1 MAGERIVDWDSSFI
15 KGTNSSMEPGQL
27 PIGYWWLTENM
38 LTIAGVTACR
48 PGHRCIVELPPG
60 NLQGATIFRPL
71 LGLEQMLVAVEG
83 AIFVAEYPFTSFR
96 VLPNVLFVAHAK
108 QIFWKQAY
116 QAAERITPGSL
127 TSAIRVIEPKAVMI
141 MQDGGFTAPAFY
153 DGTTSG
159 HIRDLP
165 FQTPAGGPMEW
176 IGDRL
181 WVANENRV
189 FASDISNPFSFT
201 EQQYL
206 GGTSFFNFSSTVT
219 AMTKTPSIE
228 FPQLLVFTD
237 SNTSLIQAD
246 IRDRDLWPTTQG
258 FQREVL
264 QVGCPSNRGV
274 ISTFGVV
281 TWFTPAGL
289 AFYDF
294 ASLSHLSGRAPI
306 RDNELMVSKLQVADD
321 LSLVALGIF
330 GQFLLCS
337 VPAESRGNRHTWVL
351 NSASWETV
359 TDQGGAV
366 WNGYWTGTHP
376 VEWMSGHIAGT
387 ERIYHVAHDFDDADG
402 KDDSPCVNRLWES
415 FLPVQLDNEC
425 PIAWRAMTRGY
436 FGTSSQKKPPGVPCR
451 FLYADIGLACIDEH
465 LDIGVFV
472 APGMRGQFHKILSK
486 RISAE
491 EGSICGDKIIC
502 ATSTLYAFKGQTRK
516 ERTEDYNIQEPDFD
530 SGTCP
535 VESDKSDEV
544 DDSFQMLIAGHG
556 PVTLSYIR
564 PFALVSP
571 DEDGSGSGDACTNE
585 EDFRALR
592 FDGAGVFNSDKQ
604 LIVEPL
610 ADMYMDFWESTKTAM
625 LTVDGISAVGVGYS
639 TSIVSQQAADR
650 VAERIATRMAEIE
663 ILAQLPPVLS
673 IGEGFEEGGIH
684 EPC

>member
-15 KGTNSSMEPGQL
+15 KGTNSSMAPGEL
-27 PIGYWWLTENM
+27 PLGYLWHTINM

-60 NLQGATIFRPL
+60 NLQGAAIFRPL

-83 AIFVAEYPFTSFR
+83 AIFVAEYPFTNFR

-127 TSAIRVIEPKAVMI
+127 TSAVRVIEPKAVMM

-189 FASDISNPFSFT
+189 FASDISNPFSFV

-206 GGTSFFNFSSTVT
+206 GGTSFFNFSSPVT

-237 SNTSLIQAD
+237 EDATVIQAD
-246 IRDRDLWPTTQG
+246 IRDRSLWPTTQG

-281 TWFTPAGL
+281 TWFTPSGL
-289 AFYDF
+289 AFFDF
-294 ASLSHLSGRAPI
+294 ASMAHTSSRAPI
-306 RDNELMVSKLQVADD
+306 RDNELMVSKLQIADD
-321 LSLVALGIF
+321 LSLVSMGIF
-330 GQFLLCS
+330 GQFMVCS
-337 VPAESRGNRHTWVL
+337 VPAEDQYNKHTWVL
-351 NSASWETV
+351 NSASWETI

-366 WNGYWTGTHP
+366 WNGHWLGTRP
-376 VEWMSGHIAGT
+376 VEWVYGVIAGT
-387 ERIYHVAHDFDDADG
+387 ERIYHVAHDAD
-402 KDDSPCVNRLWES
+402 CVNRLWES
-415 FLPVQLDNEC
+415 FLPDQLDNGC
-425 PIAWRAMTRGY
+425 PIAWAAFSRGY
-436 FGTSSQKKPPGVPCR
+436 FGQSSQKKTPGIPCR
-451 FLYADIGLACIDEH
+451 FLYADVGLACIDEH
-465 LDIGVFV
+465 LDLAVFV
-472 APGMRGQFHKILSK
+472 APGMRGQFHQILSK
-486 RISAE
+486 RLSAE
-491 EGSICGDKIIC
+491 EGSLAFDKIIT
-502 ATSTLYAFKGQTRK
+502 ADSNLYAFKGQTRK
-516 ERTEDYNIQEPDFD
+516 ERTEDLNIQAPDYD

-535 VESDKSDEV
+535 VESPKSDEV
-544 DDSFQMLIAGHG
+544 DDNFQMLVVGHG
-556 PVTLSYIR
+556 PATLSYIR
-564 PFALVSP
+564 PFALVAP
-571 DEDGSGSGDACTNE
+571 DEDGSGSAEACENE

-592 FDGAGVFNSDKQ
+592 FDGAGVFNADNQ

-610 ADMYMDFWESTKTAM
+610 ADMHMDFWESTKTAM

-639 TSIVSQQAADR
+639 SSVVSQQAADR

-673 IGEGFEEGGIH
+673 IGEGFEDGFH
-684 EPC
+684 SPC